1 MKNKRLHKALEKIA
15 QDELRIE
22 TLEQRMMDSLD
33 FHDVSVW
40 ELKAAL
46 MAAYNLGREEGG
58 KHDD

>member
-1 MKNKRLHKALEKIA
+1 MTTNRLDKALEKIA

-33 FHDVSVW
+33 FHEVSVW

-46 MAAYNLGREEGG
+46 MAAYKLGTQEGTA
-58 KHDD
+58 HAE